1 MSLAILVLAA
11 SHVLAIPAAVLLH
24 HERHVP
30 SFPGGSSRPESSPHH
45 RHDDRVDVAPLS
57 RYAKE
62 LPGFNHKPVLT
73 LPSGG
78 AKANGTAV
86 GGGGG
91 GGGAA
96 TSEPVTVFGQKC
108 RQLKLLSN
116 GRRGQSTLQAACL
129 DDDGEE
135 AAGTWWLT
143 SLNLNQCL
151 GNDGGKLVFRERY
164 VVPPTL
170 SMGAAMTRLWLLPF
184 FLPFFFFAN

>member
-1 MSLAILVLAA
+1 MHLRLSMSLAILVLAA
-11 SHVLAIPAAVLLH
+11 CHVLAIPAALFPH

-30 SFPGGSSRPESSPHH
+30 SSPGGGSRPESSPHQ
-45 RHDDRVDVAPLS
+45 RHYDDRLDASPFS
-57 RYAKE
+57 RYAKK

-78 AKANGTAV
+78 AKANGTAA

-91 GGGAA
+91 RGGGAA

-108 RQLKLLSN
+108 RQLTLLGD

-129 DDDGEE
+129 DDDGKE

-151 GNDGGKLVFRERY
+151 GNDGGKLVF
-164 VVPPTL
+164 
-170 SMGAAMTRLWLLPF
+170 
-184 FLPFFFFAN
+184 